1 MHALTR
7 QPWMNAMT
15 ISSPRFTSR
24 RSRSPES
31 FPVTG
36 DELSDVT
43 TDQPAD
49 ADEDPPLDE
58 DEAEL

>member
-1 MHALTR
+1 
-7 QPWMNAMT
+7 MNAMT